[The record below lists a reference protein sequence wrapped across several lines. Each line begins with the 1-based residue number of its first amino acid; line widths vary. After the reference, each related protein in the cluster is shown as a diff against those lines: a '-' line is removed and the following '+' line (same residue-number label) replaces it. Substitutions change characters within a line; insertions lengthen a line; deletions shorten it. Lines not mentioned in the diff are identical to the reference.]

1 MMMDRRQILGGLGL
15 AVATASGPRFAF
27 AAQPTDKRLVVVLL
41 RGAMDGLSAVPA
53 CGDPDF
59 ERARRGLAI
68 ARPGQ
73 AGGALALNDTFGLNP
88 SLPGLHERYLKRELI
103 VFHAIA
109 SPYRDRSHFD
119 GQNLIENGSDAP
131 YGLPDGWLN
140 RALVGLPAAR
150 QQGRKDLGVALA
162 PSMPLMMRG
171 PARVT
176 SWSPSLL
183 PAPQADLVAR
193 IRALYDETDPKLAMA
208 LSEAA
213 DANAATGS
221 GGMGGG
227 ARGGGGEFVVLMK
240 AAATFMAQ
248 PDGPCVAMIDS
259 TGWDTHAGQTG
270 TYSPLTRNLVALDNG
285 IAALA
290 DGLGDR
296 WSSTA
301 VVVVTEFGRMVAM
314 NGTGGTD
321 HGTAGA
327 AFLVGGA
334 VAGGRVIADWPGL
347 KPGDLYAGRDLKPT
361 ADLRS
366 LTKATLRDHLGI
378 DEARLETAVFPGS
391 RTARPFEG
399 LFRS

>member
-1 MMMDRRQILGGLGL
+1 MIDRRQILSGLGL
-15 AVATASGPRFAF
+15 GSLGLAGALAATPRFAF
-27 AAQPTDKRLVVVLL
+27 AATPTDKRLVVVLL
-41 RGAMDGLSAVPA
+41 RGAMDGLSAAPA
-53 CGDPDF
+53 HGDPDF
-59 ERARRGLAI
+59 ERARAGLAI
-68 ARPGQ
+68 AKPGQ
-73 AGGALALNDTFGLNP
+73 ADGALALDGFFGLHP
-88 SLPGLHERYLKRELI
+88 SLSGLHARYARRELI

-119 GQNLIENGSDAP
+119 GQNLLENGSAAP

-140 RALVGLPAAR
+140 RALDGLPQAR
-150 QQGRKDLGVALA
+150 RQGRADLGVALA

-183 PAPQADLVAR
+183 PAPQPDLVAR

-208 LSEAA
+208 LTEAV
-213 DANAATGS
+213 DANAATG
-221 GGMGGG
+221 GGG
-227 ARGGGGEFVVLMK
+227 QAIGGQEFVVLMK
-240 AAATFMAQ
+240 AAARFMAQ

-259 TGWDTHAGQTG
+259 AGWDTHANQAGA
-270 TYSPLTRNLVALDNG
+270 YSPLTRNLTTLDHG
-285 IAALA
+285 IEALA

-296 WSSTA
+296 WSATA

-334 VAGGRVIADWPGL
+334 VAGGRVMADWPGL
-347 KPGDLYAGRDLKPT
+347 KPVNLYAGRDLKPT

-366 LTKATLRDHLGI
+366 LTKAALRDHLGI
-378 DEARLETAVFPGS
+378 DEGRLETTVFPAS
-391 RTARPFEG
+391 REAKPFEG

>member
-1 MMMDRRQILGGLGL
+1 MMDRRQILSGIGLGGLGL
-15 AVATASGPRFAF
+15 AGAITGASRFAF
-27 AAQPTDKRLVVVLL
+27 AADPTDKRLVVVLL
-41 RGAMDGLSAVPA
+41 RGAMDGLSAAPA
-53 CGDPDF
+53 YGDPDF
-59 ERARRGLAI
+59 ERARNGLAI
-68 ARPGQ
+68 AKPGQ
-73 AGGALALNDTFGLNP
+73 PDGALALDGFFGLHP
-88 SLPGLHERYLKRELI
+88 SLSGLHARYAKRELI

-140 RALVGLPAAR
+140 RALIGLPEAR
-150 QQGRKDLGVALA
+150 RQGRTDLGVALA

-183 PAPQADLVAR
+183 PAPQGDLIAR
-193 IRALYDETDPKLAMA
+193 IRAMYDQTDPKLAMA
-208 LSEAA
+208 LAEAV
-213 DANAATGS
+213 DANATT
-221 GGMGGG
+221 GGG
-227 ARGGGGEFVVLMK
+227 DRKTGGQEFAVLMK
-240 AAATFMAQ
+240 AAAKFMAE
-248 PDGPCVAMIDS
+248 PNGPCVAMIES
-259 TGWDTHAGQTG
+259 TGWDTHAGQAG
-270 TYSPLTRNLVALDNG
+270 AYSPLTRNLVTLDGG
-285 IAALA
+285 IQALA

-296 WSSTA
+296 WSTTA

-334 VAGGRVIADWPGL
+334 VAGGRVMADWPGL
-347 KPGDLYAGRDLKPT
+347 KTANLYAGRDLKPT

-366 LTKATLRDHLGI
+366 LTKAALRDHLGM

-391 RTARPFEG
+391 ASAKPFEG

>member
-1 MMMDRRQILGGLGL
+1 MIDRRHMLGGLGL
-15 AVATASGPRFAF
+15 VGASALAPRFGF
-27 AAQPTDKRLVVVLL
+27 AAEPTDKRLVVVLL
-41 RGAMDGLSAVPA
+41 RGAMDGLSAAPA
-53 CGDPDF
+53 YGDPDF
-59 ERARRGLAI
+59 ERARGGLAI
-68 ARPGQ
+68 AKPGQ
-73 AGGALALNDTFGLNP
+73 ANGALALDGFC
-88 SLPGLHERYLKRELI
+88 GLHPALSGLHDRYARRELI

-119 GQNLIENGSDAP
+119 GQNLLENGSTAP

-140 RALVGLPAAR
+140 RALVGLPESR
-150 QQGRKDLGVALA
+150 RLGRTDLGVALA

-193 IRALYDETDPKLAMA
+193 VRALYKETDPKLAMA
-208 LSEAA
+208 LTEAV
-213 DANAATGS
+213 DANAATGA
-221 GGMGGG
+221 GGE
-227 ARGGGGEFVVLMK
+227 GGGGKEFVVLMQ
-240 AAATFMAQ
+240 AAAKFMAE
-248 PDGPCVAMIDS
+248 PNGPCVAMIDS
-259 TGWDTHAGQTG
+259 TGWDTHANQAG
-270 TYSPLTRNLVALDNG
+270 TYSPLTRNLATLDRG
-285 IAALA
+285 IQALA

-296 WSSTA
+296 WSTTA

-321 HGTAGA
+321 HGTASA

-334 VAGGRVIADWPGL
+334 VAGGRVMADWPGL
-347 KPGDLYAGRDLKPT
+347 KPANLYAARDLKPT

-366 LTKATLRDHLGI
+366 LTKAALRDHLGM
-378 DEARLETAVFPGS
+378 DEGRLETAVFPGS
-391 RTARPFEG
+391 ASAKPFEG